1 MDGRQLLLSQFYPT
15 VFILYI
21 TTLTWH
27 NLSCCHPETLHNSL
41 FSLSPSPLHW
51 GSEWAIQLW
60 AWPGPLSLMPAPARC
75 RDILANRDDL
85 SRLGRGLGEIARDR
99 PGPVQIRVR
108 DGETTR
114 KRGFGRCC
122 EEYSLIHEWWS
133 HFALFQIS
141 LNDSVFLLIMGG
153 AHKLINT
160 SAQNLF
166 PNVL

>member
-1 MDGRQLLLSQFYPT
+1 MDGRRLLLTVLSNSFYPLHHS
-15 VFILYI
+15 FN
-21 TTLTWH
+21 LTQLVM
-27 NLSCCHPETLHNSL
+27 LSPRDFSQQSL

-85 SRLGRGLGEIARDR
+85 SRLGRRDR
-99 PGPVQIRVR
+99 PGSPGSSADQS
-108 DGETTR
+108 ETTR

-133 HFALFQIS
+133 HSGLFQIS